1 LTHSSQDS
9 SELAKRVTRLESD
22 LFELRY
28 DLIAL
33 APPAVEIVLR
43 RYAGMKTWDGIRE
56 WQNKAVEAAI
66 QLAVPLSYGHEERAI
81 CPVCGDSGRT
91 TYVKGFKLPTGLE
104 WHLKG
109 QNNSRHCVVM
119 KAAMDLAGESRRR
132 AEGQL

>member
-33 APPAVEIVLR
+33 APP
-43 RYAGMKTWDGIRE
+43 
-56 WQNKAVEAAI
+56 
-66 QLAVPLSYGHEERAI
+66 AVPLSYGHEERAI